1 MDCHSELKKYIC
13 KNRNMKQIEKEAQR
27 IVNRFYRIET
37 GYQWCEAKKEALI
50 CVDEILKALYDFHY
64 DSNESYDY
72 YLDLKKMIERL

>member
-1 MDCHSELKKYIC
+1 MKEL
-13 KNRNMKQIEKEAQR
+13 EKEAQR
-27 IVNRFYRIET
+27 IVNRFYNIKS

-50 CVDEILKALYDFHY
+50 CVDEILNALYEFHY